1 MVEDFRAAKE
11 KAKQYLD
18 NADHILS
25 ITYPLVKEP
34 KLLVAAMDNIYLSLL
49 HTINASLHFER
60 AMKRIPPF
68 HDSFENK
75 VEIFKRDFIKKYN
88 LKSDYIKLIMQ
99 INNLLENHKK
109 STMEFPRKDV
119 FVICTNDYSI
129 KTLSMDEMKK
139 IVAETKNFLRDVD
152 AIIK

>member
-1 MVEDFRAAKE
+1 MDDFQTAQE

-49 HTINASLHFER
+49 NAVNASLNFER
-60 AMKRIPPF
+60 FNKRIPPF

-75 VEIFKRDFIKKYN
+75 LEIFKKEFVKKYN
-88 LKSDYIKLIMQ
+88 LNPAYIKLITN
-99 INNLLENHKK
+99 INSLLENHKK

-119 FVICTNDYSI
+119 FVICTNDYTI
-129 KTLSMDEMKK
+129 KTLSMEEMKS
-139 IVAETKNFLRDVD
+139 IVSETKNFLRDINSVM
-152 AIIK
+152 K